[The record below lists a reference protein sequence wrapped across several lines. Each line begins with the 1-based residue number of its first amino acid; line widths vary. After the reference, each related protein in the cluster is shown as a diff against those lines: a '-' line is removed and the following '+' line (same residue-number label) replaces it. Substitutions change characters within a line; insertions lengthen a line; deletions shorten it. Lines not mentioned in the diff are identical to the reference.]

1 MSDRD
6 LVLYEKDAESHI
18 ARVTLNRPDKMNA
31 MTTSMYDVL
40 CEHLDDAAN
49 DDAIKVVILKGSGN
63 VFSAGQ
69 DLNEVYG
76 WYSTPGDKRRPSQRR
91 RLTVDRKTFTQYH
104 DLMFHNKVTIAQVE
118 GAALGGGL
126 EFAMSC
132 DLAVVAQGTK
142 IGMPATR
149 FLGPVLGDLHLFF
162 HRLGP
167 VLAKDLLLTGRQ
179 VEIDELAH
187 LGLFTK
193 IVPPE
198 QLESETEQLAATVSR
213 MPADG
218 VVIAKEAYRLVE
230 ESMGMGLSQVS
241 SYLLHAFGTNL
252 RFEDDEFNFVKMRE
266 AEGTTKA
273 FDMRDEYFEAPP
285 AAKIGGQ

>member
-6 LVLYEKDAESHI
+6 LVLYEKDVESHI
-18 ARVTLNRPDKMNA
+18 ARVTLNRADKLNA

-40 CEHLDDAAN
+40 CEHLEDAAN
-49 DDAIKVVILKGSGN
+49 DDEIKVVILKGSGN

-76 WYSTPGDKRRPSQRR
+76 WYSTPGDNRRPSQRR

-118 GAALGGGL
+118 GVALGGGL

-132 DLAVVAQGTK
+132 DLAVVARGTK
-142 IGMPATR
+142 IGMPAAR

-167 VLAKDLLLTGRQ
+167 VLSKHLLLTGSQ
-179 VEIDELAH
+179 VTIDELEH

-193 IVPPE
+193 IVPSE

-218 VVIAKEAYRLVE
+218 IVIAKEAYRLVE
-230 ESMGMGLSQVS
+230 ESMGMGLSHVS

-252 RFEDDEFNFVKMRE
+252 RFENDEFNFVKTRA

-273 FDMRDEYFEAPP
+273 FALRDEYFEAPP
-285 AAKIGGQ
+285 GSKIGGR